1 MVIPLTP
8 DMANRFSKIAGQVL
22 YIKTLVCGKLKFR
35 LCPPPPP
42 PGSATEYECAY
53 KKVFLDAVVE
63 VRYEKNQNFAIFRS
77 KMVQND
83 AHGNL
88 EIGHMQHFLLESYF
102 NPNGSFSHMG

>member
-1 MVIPLTP
+1 M
-8 DMANRFSKIAGQVL
+8 
-22 YIKTLVCGKLKFR
+22 
-35 LCPPPPP
+35 CPPPPP

-88 EIGHMQHFLLESYF
+88 EIGHMQRFLLESYF